1 MSSFTVTIED
11 RDVLTKLQELQTR
24 VQDMTPV
31 LRKVGDAL
39 KERVK
44 QRFETSTAPDGSPW
58 VENSPATLELFARG
72 LGSSYFSKKG
82 GKKTGVLNGKGF
94 MAIVNKKPLI
104 GDTKRLMREIHYEV
118 SENALT
124 LTAAMP
130 YAAIQHYGG
139 TTGARSWIP
148 SKSIPAR
155 PFMPIQ
161 ADGSLYPAEKTLV
174 LDVLNEFLFNGF

>member
-11 RDVLTKLQELQTR
+11 RDVLSKLQELQDR
-24 VQDMTPV
+24 VQHMGPV
-31 LRKVGDAL
+31 LRAVGEAL
-39 KERVK
+39 QERVK
-44 QRFETSTAPDGSPW
+44 QRFATSTAPDGSPW
-58 VENSPATLELFARG
+58 VENSRTTLMLYARG
-72 LGSSYFSKKG
+72 LRGGHFSKK
-82 GKKTGVLNGKGF
+82 TGELNSKGL
-94 MAIVNKKPLI
+94 MAIATKNPLI
-104 GDTKRLMREIHYEV
+104 GHTRRLMNEIYYEV

-148 SKSIPAR
+148 GKSIPAR
-155 PFMPIQ
+155 PFMPMA

-174 LDVLNEFLFNGF
+174 LDVLNEFLFHGF

>member
-58 VENSPATLELFARG
+58 VENSRTTLMLYARG
-72 LGSSYFSKKG
+72 LSGRHFSRN
-82 GKKTGVLNGKGF
+82 TGELNGRGL
-94 MAIVNKKPLI
+94 MAIAQKQPLI
-104 GDTKRLMREIHYEV
+104 GHTQRLMNEIHYDV

-148 SKSIPAR
+148 GKSIPAR

-161 ADGSLYPAEKTLV
+161 ADGNLYPAEKTLV
-174 LDVLNEFLFNGF
+174 LDVLNEFLFHGF